1 MSGDDDFSAAVE
13 EAREVEKSAQPY
25 TGFKGKIEV
34 AKVLDLAPADYAD
47 YTYDDLM
54 NLYEKV
60 GKIIKTTGMEAYR
73 AAPAPAAPVTPAAR
87 KEMAARKEEVE
98 TRVKEL
104 TSEALTRAEEIGKE
118 LEKPIEKK
126 PEAVKPEERKPE
138 EIEFESLMPQSIELE
153 RPKEEEKKEEK
164 PPQRAP
170 QEIEFEILEGKEKE
184 EEEKKEGLEL
194 EKEKPQEKE
203 AREALRQRP
212 APPTARPAMAPP
224 ERPVAAVPPVLRE
237 RAEEAASKR
246 YGEIEQQITSTLGG
260 EMDEASLKKKML
272 ELTKELFKEKSFNRR
287 EQMKLEITV
296 IKDLLARKVRKP
308 AKGAGAES
316 EAKGSMLDTLI
327 STQKTEIASTKDKL
341 LTNYKTQIE
350 AIRREFQQSIG
361 QLPEADQGGRK
372 AAFES
377 MVFKLTSL
385 DEQLPQAVLK
395 YQDYL
400 REKHQSELRKFRS
413 SLGKGEEK
421 LAADAETRLADIEEG
436 YAKEFATARAIVK
449 KQVEMLTESM
459 GRAVF
464 GKEEVPVKEAKV
476 QDLVAEI
483 NETDEGT
490 LLYFLHSKDPEF
502 YKRYERKHVSRQEAV
517 FRAKELM
524 AREKG
529 LSDDMVRRYFSES
542 EA

>member
-47 YTYDDLM
+47 YGYDDLI

-73 AAPAPAAPVTPAAR
+73 AAPAAAPAAPVTPAAR

-126 PEAVKPEERKPE
+126 PEAAKPEERKPE

-153 RPKEEEKKEEK
+153 RPKEEEEKKEEAK
-164 PPQRAP
+164 PPR
-170 QEIEFEILEGKEKE
+170 EIEFEILEGKEKE

-194 EKEKPQEKE
+194 EKEKPAEKE

-212 APPTARPAMAPP
+212 APTARPAMAPP

-246 YGEIEQQITSTLGG
+246 YGEIEQQIMSTLGG
-260 EMDEASLKKKML
+260 EMDETSLKKKML

-296 IKDLLARKVRKP
+296 IKDMLARKVRKP
-308 AKGAGAES
+308 AKGGGAES
-316 EAKGSMLDTLI
+316 EAKGSILDTLI
-327 STQKTEIASTKDKL
+327 STQKTEIASTKDKI
-341 LTNYKTQIE
+341 LTNYKSQID

-372 AAFES
+372 AAFEA

-400 REKHQSELRKFRS
+400 KEKHQSELRKFRS

-421 LAADAETRLADIEEG
+421 LAADAEARLQDIEDG